1 MDIRALAEKYEGYII
16 EQRRWFHAHPELSWE
31 EFGTTDHIQEELE
44 KMGLEVHRF
53 EGRPGCTAMI
63 YGGKAVPGAKTV
75 ALRADIDALPVEE
88 KTGLPFASEN
98 PGVMHACGHDNHM
111 AMLLGAAKILCEVK
125 DELEGNVKL
134 LFQAAEETCFGAE
147 YYVQQGVLD
156 GVDAIYGQH
165 IWAGLEAPYLNVQP
179 GVRMASC
186 DNFTI
191 TVEGSS
197 THGSTPHLGTDA
209 IVAAASI
216 IMNIQTYVSRNNDPL
231 NPLVVT
237 VGKIDGGQRFN
248 ILANKV
254 VMEGTCRTFS
264 RKTLETIDKDLERI
278 AANTAAAFG
287 ASASLEYQ
295 HLTTPVI
302 NDHED
307 LNRIARNAVIKL
319 YGEEG
324 LGHLPTMMGSED
336 FAFFMEEVPGVFGFI
351 GSRDPEQGYIYTNH
365 HEKYSVPEEVLQRG
379 AAMHAQFAL
388 DFLTEK
394 AGE

>member
-336 FAFFMEEVPGVFGFI
+336 FAYFMDVVPGIFGFL
-351 GSRDPEQGYIYTNH
+351 GSRDAEHQASNH
-365 HEKYSVPEEVLQRG
+365 NDCYDVPEDVLKRG
-379 AAMHAQFAL
+379 AAMHAQFAADYL
-388 DFLTEK
+388 SAK
-394 AGE
+394 APK

>member
-1 MDIRALAEKYEGYII
+1 
-16 EQRRWFHAHPELSWE
+16 
-31 EFGTTDHIQEELE
+31 
-44 KMGLEVHRF
+44 
-53 EGRPGCTAMI
+53 
-63 YGGKAVPGAKTV
+63 
-75 ALRADIDALPVEE
+75 
-88 KTGLPFASEN
+88 
-98 PGVMHACGHDNHM
+98 
-111 AMLLGAAKILCEVK
+111 
-125 DELEGNVKL
+125 
-134 LFQAAEETCFGAE
+134 
-147 YYVQQGVLD
+147 
-156 GVDAIYGQH
+156 
-165 IWAGLEAPYLNVQP
+165 
-179 GVRMASC
+179 
-186 DNFTI
+186 
-191 TVEGSS
+191 
-197 THGSTPHLGTDA
+197 
-209 IVAAASI
+209 
-216 IMNIQTYVSRNNDPL
+216 MNIQTYVSRNNDPL

-302 NDHED
+302 NEHED

-336 FAFFMEEVPGVFGFI
+336 FAFFMEEVPGIFGFI
-351 GSRDPEQGYIYTNH
+351 GSRDPEQVASSIPTTT
-365 HEKYSVPEEVLQRG
+365 KSTAPRKMCSARG
-379 AAMHAQFAL
+379 SSMHAQFAL

-394 AGE
+394 AGNDSSGADPHSKKHPPPESQFRRGCFCYQTDG

>member
-111 AMLLGAAKILCEVK
+111 AMLLGAAKILTTIR
-125 DELEGNVKL
+125 DEIPGTVKL
-134 LFQAAEETCFGAE
+134 LFQPAEETAQGAKAMIAE
-147 YYVQQGVLD
+147 GVLK
-156 GVDAIYGQH
+156 GVDAIYGAH
-165 IWAGLEAPYLNVQP
+165 IWGDFDAPYIDVSAGN
-179 GVRMASC
+179 RMACC
-186 DNFTI
+186 DTFRI

-231 NPLVVT
+231 NALVVSI
-237 VGKIDGGQRFN
+237 GEIHGGQRFN

-336 FAFFMEEVPGVFGFI
+336 FAYFMDVVPGIFGFL
-351 GSRDPEQGYIYTNH
+351 GSRDAEHQASNH
-365 HEKYSVPEEVLQRG
+365 NDCYDVPEDVLKRG
-379 AAMHAQFAL
+379 AAMHAQFAADYL
-388 DFLTEK
+388 SAK
-394 AGE
+394 APK